1 MSAPTDPETLGIV
14 TDVGE
19 VAQMIAA
26 LTNALAAINGIL
38 NSPSFIAARQRA
50 DVQAALNKMNADSLA
65 AQKSGSLHQV
75 DADSSG

>member
-1 MSAPTDPETLGIV
+1 MSAPADPQTLGIV

-26 LTNALAAINGIL
+26 LTNALAAINAAL
-38 NSPSFIAARQRA
+38 NSPSMIAARQRA
-50 DVQAALNKMNADSLA
+50 DIQALLSKMDADSLA
-65 AQKSGSLHQV
+65 AQKSGSLTAV